1 MVEMPNIEEVKRN
14 YKNYENYK
22 YKKAPILRE
31 KFSKMS
37 FFHAL
42 DRTDNKKSIKRL
54 QEILS
59 SGTLKSLK
67 VLSALNECYEAAL
80 GGTLDKDIKIGRD
93 NYIYFLL
100 GRAYKHNSNFS
111 IVFELPHEQ
120 LRKLKYDDVFFCND
134 YCLYTEDEYE
144 KYRKTILTLED
155 GVNAIADCV
164 SDYYKEDHKDYI
176 RKKNILEFFDKKMF
190 KHEFAVK
197 ESLSICDEAVIVH
210 LVGWTDTEKQGL
222 EKLIATEKYKQTFKW
237 YSGQVEFENY
247 LINKSSL

>member
-1 MVEMPNIEEVKRN
+1 MVEMPNIEEVKG
-14 YKNYENYK
+14 NYENYK

-37 FFHAL
+37 YFHAL
-42 DRTDNKKSIKRL
+42 DRTDNKKSIERL

-67 VLSALNECYEAAL
+67 VLRALNECYEAAL

-134 YCLYTEDEYE
+134 YCLYTEDKYE
-144 KYRKTILTLED
+144 EYRKTILTLED

-164 SDYYKEDHKDYI
+164 GNYFEADYKKYI
-176 RKKNILEFFDKKMF
+176 STKTIRGFFNNELF

-197 ESLSICDEAVIVH
+197 ESLLICDEAVIVH
-210 LVGWTDTEKQGL
+210 LVGCSKAEKEELEELITTEN
-222 EKLIATEKYKQTFKW
+222 YKQTFKW
-237 YSGQVEFENY
+237 HSGPAEFESY

>member
-1 MVEMPNIEEVKRN
+1 MVEMPNIEEAKG
-14 YKNYENYK
+14 NYENYK

-42 DRTDNKKSIKRL
+42 DRTDREKSIERL
-54 QEILS
+54 KEILS

-67 VLSALNECYEAAL
+67 ILRELNECYEAAL

-144 KYRKTILTLED
+144 EYRKTILTLED

-164 SDYYKEDHKDYI
+164 GGYFETDHKNYI
-176 RKKNILEFFDKKMF
+176 NTKTIREFFDNKIF

-197 ESLSICDEAVIVH
+197 ESLRICDEAVIVH
-210 LVGWTDTEKQGL
+210 LVGLNAEKESL
-222 EKLIATEKYKQTFKW
+222 EALINTEKYKQKFEW
-237 YSGQVEFENY
+237 HSGPTEFENY
-247 LINKSSL
+247 LIKKSAL

>member
-1 MVEMPNIEEVKRN
+1 MVEMPNIEEVKG
-14 YKNYENYK
+14 NYENYE
-22 YKKAPILRE
+22 YKKAPILRK

-42 DRTDNKKSIKRL
+42 DRTDREKLIERL
-54 QEILS
+54 KEILS

-67 VLSALNECYEAAL
+67 ILRELNKYYEPAH
-80 GGTLDKDIKIGRD
+80 GGTLEKDIKIGRD

-120 LRKLKYDDVFFCND
+120 LRKLKYDEVFFCND
-134 YCLYTEDEYE
+134 YCLYTEDKYE
-144 KYRKTILTLED
+144 DYRKTILMLED
-155 GVNAIADCV
+155 GVNAIADCIGNDV
-164 SDYYKEDHKDYI
+164 EADSKKYI
-176 RKKNILEFFDKKMF
+176 STRKIRGFFNNDFF

-210 LVGWTDTEKQGL
+210 LVGLNAEKESL
-222 EKLIATEKYKQTFKW
+222 EALINTEKYKQKFEW
-237 YSGQVEFENY
+237 HSGPVEFENY
-247 LINKSSL
+247 LIKKCSL